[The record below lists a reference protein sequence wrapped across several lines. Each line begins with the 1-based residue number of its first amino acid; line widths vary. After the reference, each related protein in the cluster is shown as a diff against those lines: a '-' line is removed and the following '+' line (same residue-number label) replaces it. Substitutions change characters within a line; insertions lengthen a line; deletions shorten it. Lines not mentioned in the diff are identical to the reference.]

1 MISSVSCDTSG
12 SVQDAACAGKL
23 DDTGH
28 TTEKLRLHPPLQRL
42 DDAADMSG
50 RLADRL
56 GAFCKGASARD
67 GHEFVKPLPLRHD
80 YPICDIIICENS

>member
-67 GHEFVKPLPLRHD
+67 GATAMNSSNPSH
-80 YPICDIIICENS
+80 CAMIIPSVT